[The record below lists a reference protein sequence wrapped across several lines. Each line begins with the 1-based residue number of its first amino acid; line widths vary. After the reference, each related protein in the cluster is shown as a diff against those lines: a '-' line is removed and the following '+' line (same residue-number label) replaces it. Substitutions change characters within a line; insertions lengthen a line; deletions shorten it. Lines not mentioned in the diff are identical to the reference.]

1 MKHDLPPLILANG
14 MKLPAELAEV
24 AVDADRTEN
33 KRWRVVFGC
42 AEEMGIT
49 DRSRIPRLSF
59 HQAGGRALLAGML
72 FRDAPPGSRAGERIV
87 DYFVNSLC
95 PELGLSVGETSV
107 IRKPVMALVL
117 ARCGFLAIESDEKA
131 TAGLLP
137 ARTGDRSPAL
147 HFISGNRQ
155 SLDDP
160 KYSSYYSVVA
170 NRELPFLYPLKNPSR
185 PVDIHTSFRQG

>member
-1 MKHDLPPLILANG
+1 MEHDLPPLILANG
-14 MKLPAELAEV
+14 MKLPAKLAEV
-24 AVDADRTEN
+24 AVDVDRTDN

-59 HQAGGRALLAGML
+59 HQAGGRASFAGML

-95 PELGLSVGETSV
+95 PELGLSVGETSI

-117 ARCGFLAIESDEKA
+117 ARCGFLAIESDGRVE
-131 TAGLLP
+131 AGLLP
-137 ARTGDRSPAL
+137 ARTGDRRPVL
-147 HFISGNRQ
+147 HFISGNEQ
-155 SLDDP
+155 NLDNP
-160 KYSSYYSVVA
+160 KYSGYYSVVA
-170 NRELPFLYPLKNPSR
+170 NRELPFLYPLENPSR
-185 PVDIHTSFRQG
+185 PVDIHTPFQQG

>member
-1 MKHDLPPLILANG
+1 MKHNLPPLILANG

-59 HQAGGRALLAGML
+59 HQAGGKALFAGML

-95 PELGLSVGETSV
+95 PELGLSVGETSI

-117 ARCGFLAIESDEKA
+117 ARCGFLAIESDERA
-131 TAGLLP
+131 TEPGYCQLGLAIEVPRCILFLEIG
-137 ARTGDRSPAL
+137 RILIT
-147 HFISGNRQ
+147 Q
-155 SLDDP
+155 SIA
-160 KYSSYYSVVA
+160 VIIA
-170 NRELPFLYPLKNPSR
+170 W
-185 PVDIHTSFRQG
+185 

>member
-1 MKHDLPPLILANG
+1 MEHDLPPLILANG
-14 MKLPAELAEV
+14 MKLPAKLAEV
-24 AVDADRTEN
+24 AVDAGRTEN

-59 HQAGGRALLAGML
+59 HQAGGEASFAGML
-72 FRDAPPGSRAGERIV
+72 FRDAPPGSRPGERIV

-155 SLDDP
+155 SLDNP
-160 KYSSYYSVVA
+160 KYSGYYSVVA
-170 NRELPFLYPLKNPSR
+170 NRELPFLYPLENPSR
-185 PVDIHTSFRQG
+185 PVDIHTPFQQG

>member
-1 MKHDLPPLILANG
+1 M
-14 MKLPAELAEV
+14 
-24 AVDADRTEN
+24 
-33 KRWRVVFGC
+33 
-42 AEEMGIT
+42 
-49 DRSRIPRLSF
+49 
-59 HQAGGRALLAGML
+59 
-72 FRDAPPGSRAGERIV
+72 
-87 DYFVNSLC
+87 
-95 PELGLSVGETSV
+95 
-107 IRKPVMALVL
+107 IRKPMMALVL

-170 NRELPFLYPLKNPSR
+170 NRELPFLYPLENPSR